1 MHSVGMVARLRR
13 PGFVRSAL
21 VLAGGAAGAQAINA
35 AVSPILTRL
44 YGPVEIGQLGLFLAF
59 VQVLTI
65 VTSLRYEQAVVLPEE
80 EGVAARLAVLAL
92 GLVPVMSVLAALI
105 LAGMIVADVGG
116 YGSLPILAAPL
127 AGLGLAGFGTLT
139 VLRYWLIRSHAYRA
153 ISEVQIVQSVGR
165 AVGQVGLG
173 LAGGGVLGLLV
184 GDVIGRVLGLG
195 AILRTAGRAAV
206 AARRAAGASTAA
218 VARAYWRF
226 PVLGAPS
233 SLINATA
240 AALPVP
246 LVAAS
251 YDLTTAGFLAL
262 VQRVLGLPLTVIG
275 ASVGDAML
283 ARIAEHARSDP
294 AAALRL
300 FRRLA
305 FGLFLVGVPLAVA
318 LALVGPWA
326 FGLIFGEPW
335 RPAGTVAA
343 LMAPWLV
350 AALVVS
356 PVSRVA
362 FVYQG
367 QGVKLVYD
375 LLSLGAVV
383 GSIVGGA
390 AAGLDVFEAIGLLA
404 VLQAVAYAVYLVV
417 LDRLV
422 RRGMAAGRPIVRPDV
437 VGR

>member
-1 MHSVGMVARLRR
+1 MVARLRR

-35 AVSPILTRL
+35 AVSPVLTRL

-92 GLVPVMSVLAALI
+92 ALVPVMSLVAALLLGGLI
-105 LAGMIVADVGG
+105 LGDVGG

-127 AGLGLAGFGTLT
+127 AGIGLAGFGALT

-165 AVGQVGLG
+165 AVGQVGFG
-173 LAGGGVLGLLV
+173 LAGGGVLGLLI

-195 AILRTAGRAAV
+195 TILRSAGRAAV
-206 AARRAAGASTAA
+206 AARHAGTISTGA

-233 SLINATA
+233 SLLNAAA

-262 VQRVLGLPLTVIG
+262 VQRVLGLPLSVIG

-283 ARIAEHARSDP
+283 ARIAEHARADP
-294 AAALRL
+294 AAALPL

-305 FGLFLVGVPLAVA
+305 FGLFLAGIPMAIG
-318 LALVGPWA
+318 LVLLGPWA
-326 FGLIFGEPW
+326 FGLLFGDVW
-335 RPAGTVAA
+335 RPAGSVAA

-375 LLSLGAVV
+375 VLSLGAVI

-390 AAGLDVFEAIGLLA
+390 AAGLDAFEAIGLLA
-404 VLQAVAYAVYLVV
+404 ILQAAAYAVYLVV

-422 RRGMAAGRPIVRPDV
+422 RRGVAAGGALDRLDGA
-437 VGR
+437 GR